1 MKDNIDIMAGLISM
15 LGALMRG
22 LKKKFGRREIIIN
35 LVVAFALSFGVIAG
49 LCWWLPSKVHD
60 TRLIVFITFFI
71 GWISNDFTDHFEKII
86 SDVYDIALDWL
97 KSKIKKK

>member
-15 LGALMRG
+15 LGALMRA
-22 LKKKFGRREIIIN
+22 LKKKLGKREIVIN
-35 LVVAFALSFGVIAG
+35 LVVAFALSFGVVAG

-71 GWISNDFTDHFEKII
+71 GWISNDFTDTFEKLI
-86 SDVYDIALDWL
+86 SDIYDIGIEWL
-97 KSKIKKK
+97 KTKLKKK